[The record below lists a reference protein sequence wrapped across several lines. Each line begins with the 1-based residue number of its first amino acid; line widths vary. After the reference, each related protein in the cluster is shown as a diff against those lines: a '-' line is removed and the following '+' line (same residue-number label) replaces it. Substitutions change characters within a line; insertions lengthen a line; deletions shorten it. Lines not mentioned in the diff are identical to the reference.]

1 MRILPLYILVFLVF
15 ACEWPFDTD
24 ETDPSALFDLTVEH
38 SITRLVDSSG
48 VQLIWSE
55 IIFENFS
62 KVTVERRKL
71 TDTAWTQRAIL
82 SNPLITTHTDMVNDD
97 TDFQYRVT
105 FSDVQG
111 NEKWTEGETTIPRT
125 TSLYIPDDYESIQAA
140 FESPVIDDGDSILVS
155 SGKYPGSLYNN
166 IVFHNVGDNVGG
178 IFISNATGEVINN
191 TIVGNSIAGDSLGG
205 VSIANSSVIF
215 LNNIISEHTGFDLL
229 VMDDA
234 PASVVAY
241 CRFKDADPTDSN
253 GNIPDDPLFLEVANE
268 DFHLRP
274 DSPCTN
280 TGHPGDE
287 YQDNNGSQND
297 MGAYGGPYGE

>member
-1 MRILPLYILVFLVF
+1 MRILPLYILVFLAF

-24 ETDPSALFDLTVEH
+24 ETDPSALFDLTIEH

-111 NEKWTEGETTIPRT
+111 NEKWAEGETRIPKT
-125 TSLYIPDDYESIQAA
+125 TSLYIPDDYGSIQAA
-140 FESPVIDDGDSILVS
+140 FDSTVIDDGDSILVYP
-155 SGKYPGSLYNN
+155 GKYPGSLSILGKDILVQAIDDNEVATIIASDSDRCLNINN
-166 IVFHNVGDNVGG
+166 GVFEGFRLERGTGG
-178 IFISNATGEVINN
+178 I
-191 TIVGNSIAGDSLGG
+191 G
-205 VSIANSSVIF
+205 VSTA
-215 LNNIISEHTGFDLL
+215 
-229 VMDDA
+229 
-234 PASVVAY
+234 
-241 CRFKDADPTDSN
+241 
-253 GNIPDDPLFLEVANE
+253 
-268 DFHLRP
+268 
-274 DSPCTN
+274 
-280 TGHPGDE
+280 
-287 YQDNNGSQND
+287 
-297 MGAYGGPYGE
+297 GGE

>member
-48 VQLIWSE
+48 VQLTWSE

-71 TDTAWTQRAIL
+71 TDTVWTQRAIL

-111 NEKWTEGETTIPRT
+111 NEKWAEGETTIPKT
-125 TSLYIPDDYESIQAA
+125 TSLY
-140 FESPVIDDGDSILVS
+140 L
-155 SGKYPGSLYNN
+155 SL
-166 IVFHNVGDNVGG
+166 IH
-178 IFISNATGEVINN
+178 I
-191 TIVGNSIAGDSLGG
+191 
-205 VSIANSSVIF
+205 
-215 LNNIISEHTGFDLL
+215 
-229 VMDDA
+229 
-234 PASVVAY
+234 
-241 CRFKDADPTDSN
+241 
-253 GNIPDDPLFLEVANE
+253 
-268 DFHLRP
+268 
-274 DSPCTN
+274 
-280 TGHPGDE
+280 
-287 YQDNNGSQND
+287 
-297 MGAYGGPYGE
+297 

>member
-48 VQLIWSE
+48 VHLTWSE

-111 NEKWTEGETTIPRT
+111 NEKWAEGETTIPKT
-125 TSLYIPDDYESIQAA
+125 TSLYIPDDYGSIQAA
-140 FESPVIDDGDSILVS
+140 FDSPVIDDGDSILVYP
-155 SGKYPGSLYNN
+155 GKYPGTLSILGKD
-166 IVFHNVGDNVGG
+166 ILVQAIDDNEV
-178 IFISNATGEVINN
+178 ATIIASDSDRCLNINN
-191 TIVGNSIAGDSLGG
+191 G
-205 VSIANSSVIF
+205 VF
-215 LNNIISEHTGFDLL
+215 EGFRLERGTG
-229 VMDDA
+229 V
-234 PASVVAY
+234 
-241 CRFKDADPTDSN
+241 
-253 GNIPDDPLFLEVANE
+253 
-268 DFHLRP
+268 
-274 DSPCTN
+274 
-280 TGHPGDE
+280 
-287 YQDNNGSQND
+287 
-297 MGAYGGPYGE
+297 